1 MDFARDSDSE
11 IEKAQGPGPLT
22 LSFVPPRCRSGCHAP
37 SRREAQIDD
46 GARETGMR
54 QFSLRGARPAAAAA
68 AVAPRPAPTGLARG
82 NARRDP
88 PPQLSPPPAPV
99 PVLPTAT
106 AFPP

>member
-54 QFSLRGARPAAAAA
+54 QFSLRGARPGAA
-68 AVAPRPAPTGLARG
+68 AVAVALAPSAVWLAGRHPRGG
-82 NARRDP
+82 P
-88 PPQLSPPPAPV
+88 PPQQKPPPAQG
-99 PVLPTAT
+99 TAIR
-106 AFPP
+106 